1 MIGAIAGDIIGSV
14 YERHNIKLTDFP
26 LFDQRSRF
34 TDDTVLTIAIADA
47 ILTGSDYASKLREW
61 YQLYPDRGYGPG
73 FRRWA
78 GSHKIRPR
86 NSMGN
91 GSAMRVSPIGFAFET
106 LDEVLNEARKSAEPS
121 HNHAEGIKGAQAV
134 AASVFF
140 ARKGFSKQYIKDY
153 LTGTFSYNLN
163 RTIEQIRPKYKF
175 DSTCPGSVPEAI
187 IAFLE
192 STDFESA
199 IRLAVSLG
207 GDSDTIACM
216 AGGIAEAFY
225 GSVSENISS
234 QILRMLDD
242 RQRSVVNTFM
252 ERYKYLFKAMADGRD
267 L

>member
-14 YERHNIKLTDFP
+14 HERNNIKLTDFP
-26 LFDQRSRF
+26 LFDQWSHF

-47 ILTGSDYASKLREW
+47 ILTDSDYGSKLREW
-61 YQLYPDRGYGPG
+61 YRLYPDRGYGPG

-78 GSHKIRPR
+78 ASNKIRPR
-86 NSMGN
+86 FSMGN

-121 HNHAEGIKGAQAV
+121 HSHIEGIKGAHAV
-134 AASVFF
+134 ATSVFL
-140 ARKGFSKQYIKDY
+140 AKKGFSKQYIKDY
-153 LTGTFSYNLN
+153 VTSTFSYNLD

-199 IRLAVSLG
+199 VRLGVSLG
-207 GDSDTIACM
+207 GDSDTIACI
-216 AGGIAEAFY
+216 AGGIAEAYY
-225 GSVSENISS
+225 GGVPEDIRS
-234 QILRMLDD
+234 QALRMLDD
-242 RQRSVVNTFM
+242 RQISVVNTFM
-252 ERYKYLFKAMADGRD
+252 ERYG
-267 L
+267 

>member
-1 MIGAIAGDIIGSV
+1 
-14 YERHNIKLTDFP
+14 
-26 LFDQRSRF
+26 
-34 TDDTVLTIAIADA
+34 
-47 ILTGSDYASKLREW
+47 
-61 YQLYPDRGYGPG
+61 
-73 FRRWA
+73 
-78 GSHKIRPR
+78 
-86 NSMGN
+86 MGN